1 MGLWLKD
8 GSLADANGH
17 SRVER
22 GDEAAKLDTDY

>member
-8 GSLADANGH
+8 GSLADPDGH
-17 SRVER
+17 FKVER